1 MGVKLPAKSTSDMV
15 SDTEGAA
22 ELTSTGAKNPRG
34 YSETVIA
41 AACLGL
47 VWLGDALIYV
57 VLPLYPEAFGVATA
71 SVAVLLS
78 VNRVIRIVGYG
89 WVSPLA
95 RRYGA
100 NTLTAA
106 ACAAGALSTLAYGL
120 VSGFVLLFIARL
132 MWGGAY
138 GVINLTNTA
147 YAYGDGV
154 RSGTHIGLNRA
165 VSTMGPVLALG
176 LGGYLVTLV
185 GPTNVFVIYGLVGL
199 ISVPLALRLPRLR
212 GSMGPSPAPSK
223 GRWMPSTLNTL
234 FFVIAL
240 GADGVFTATLSTL
253 LADIIP
259 VTSALIGAGLLLA
272 AQRMTSVILSFAG
285 GPIVD
290 GLGAKR
296 LLTPCSIVVA
306 IGLGAIAAGHVY
318 VGAVVLI
325 LARVIFAIVAPVV
338 AAQQSEDRI
347 GAIAAYATWSDCGL
361 AAGAFIGIVGMEWAG
376 YPLTYAAL
384 GALTIAA
391 TAWFGL
397 APAKAPPPAS
407 A

>member
-1 MGVKLPAKSTSDMV
+1 MASDQ
-15 SDTEGAA
+15 TPGQ
-22 ELTSTGAKNPRG
+22 PRG
-34 YSETVIA
+34 YFETVIA

-57 VLPLYPEAFGVATA
+57 VLPLYPEAFGVSIA
-71 SVAVLLS
+71 SVAILLS

-89 WVSPLA
+89 WVSPLS
-95 RRYGA
+95 RRFGA

-120 VSGFVLLFIARL
+120 FSGFALLFIARL
-132 MWGGAY
+132 LWGGAY

-147 YAYGDGV
+147 YAYGDGKQA
-154 RSGTHIGLNRA
+154 GTHIGLNRA
-165 VSTMGPVLALG
+165 VSTLGPVLALG
-176 LGGYLVTLV
+176 LGGWLVTIA
-185 GPTNVFVIYGLVGL
+185 GPTGVFVIYGIVGL

-212 GSMGPSPAPSK
+212 HAMKDSAPAAK
-223 GRWMPSTLNTL
+223 GRWTPSSLNVL

-253 LADIIP
+253 LSDLIP

-272 AQRMTSVILSFAG
+272 AQRLASVILSFAG

-290 GLGAKR
+290 GIGARR

-306 IGLGAIAAGHVY
+306 IGLGAIAAGYIY

-325 LARVIFAIVAPVV
+325 LARVLFAIVAPVV

-347 GAIAAYATWSDCGL
+347 GAIAAYATWSDVGL

-391 TAWFGL
+391 TAWFAL
-397 APAKAPPPAS
+397 VRAAPPPPAH

>member
-1 MGVKLPAKSTSDMV
+1 MVPSARTSALRVDV
-15 SDTEGAA
+15 TVAA
-22 ELTSTGAKNPRG
+22 SPKG
-34 YSETVIA
+34 YSDTVIA

-57 VLPLYPEAFGVATA
+57 VLPLYPAAFGVEIA
-71 SVAVLLS
+71 SIAILLS

-89 WVSPLA
+89 WVAPLS
-95 RRYGA
+95 RRFGA
-100 NTLTAA
+100 NTLTAV
-106 ACAAGALSTLAYGL
+106 ACAAGAVSTLAYGL
-120 VSGFVLLFIARL
+120 TTGFVLLFVARL

-147 YAYGDGV
+147 YAYGDGH
-154 RSGTHIGLNRA
+154 RAGTRIGLNRA
-165 VSTMGPVLALG
+165 VSTLGPVLALG
-176 LGGYLVTLV
+176 LGGWLVTLV
-185 GPTNVFVIYGLVGL
+185 GPQHVFTIYGAVGL
-199 ISVPLALRLPRLR
+199 VAIPLALSLPRLR
-212 GSMGPSPAPSK
+212 ETIGEAPAAAK
-223 GRWMPSTLNTL
+223 GRWVPTPLNIL

-272 AQRMTSVILSFAG
+272 GQRLTSVILSFVS
-285 GPIVD
+285 GPIIDRLHADRVLAPC
-290 GLGAKR
+290 GLLA
-296 LLTPCSIVVA
+296 A
-306 IGLGAIAAGHVY
+306 AGLIAIAAGHVY
-318 VGAVVLI
+318 AGAVVLI
-325 LARVIFAIVAPVV
+325 VARVVFAIVAPIV
-338 AAQQSEDRI
+338 AAQQSRDRI

-361 AAGAFIGIVGMEWAG
+361 AAGAFIGIMGMELFG

-391 TAWFGL
+391 ILWLRLRSATV
-397 APAKAPPPAS
+397 PPQAH